1 MELSKRLNAV
11 AGLVTEGASVADIG
25 TDHGY
30 IPIYL
35 LKHGISD
42 KVIAMDINRGPLQ
55 RAREHIEEEGLK
67 EQIETRLSDGMAALH
82 PGEVKEIIT
91 AGMGGG
97 LVIKILT
104 DHPEVT
110 ESLTYGI
117 LQPQSEIHK
126 VREFLNAQGYR
137 IVAEDMVKEDGKY
150 YPMMKVRLE
159 HGESESYRKIDY
171 LYGKRLLEK
180 NHPVLYEYLQREHR
194 IKSEIYENLQKQKN
208 ERIEIRLKELEEELE
223 LIREAMQMFE
233 RR

>member
-35 LKHGISD
+35 LKHGISP
-42 KVIAMDINRGPLQ
+42 KVIAMDINRGPLK

-67 EQIETRLSDGMAALH
+67 EKIETRLSDGLAALQ
-82 PGEVKEIIT
+82 PREVEEIIT

-126 VREFLNAQGYR
+126 VRKFLNTQGYR
-137 IVAEDMVKEDGKY
+137 IVQEDMVQEDGKY
-150 YPMMKVRLE
+150 YPMMKVQLE
-159 HGESESYRKIDY
+159 HGEGEDYREVEY

-180 NHPVLYEYLQREHR
+180 KHPVLYEYLQREYR
-194 IKSEIYENLQKQKN
+194 IKSEIQRDLQKQKN
-208 ERIEIRLKELEEELE
+208 ERIEMRLKELEEELE
-223 LIREAMQMFE
+223 LIREAMQKF
-233 RR
+233 

>member
-11 AGLVTEGASVADIG
+11 ASLVTEGASVADIG

-35 LKHGISD
+35 IRHGISD
-42 KVIAMDINRGPLQ
+42 RVIAMDINRGPLK
-55 RAREHIEEEGLK
+55 RAREHIREEGLA
-67 EQIETRLSDGMAALH
+67 EQIETRLSDGMEALH
-82 PGEVKEIIT
+82 PGEVEEIIT

-126 VREFLNAQGYR
+126 VREFLNTQGYR
-137 IVAEDMVKEDGKY
+137 IVEEDMVKEDGKY
-150 YPMMKVRLE
+150 YPMMKVLLE
-159 HGESESYRKIDY
+159 QGEGEMYRKIDY

-180 NHPVLYEYLQREHR
+180 KHPVLYEYLQREYR
-194 IKSEIYENLQKQKN
+194 IKSEIQENLQKQKN
-208 ERIEIRLKELEEELE
+208 ERIESRLKELEEELE
-223 LIREAMQMFE
+223 LIREAMQMF
-233 RR
+233 